1 MHFHQ
6 APRQPALLLP
16 ASRLLRG
23 RSSQLEFPLCSIS
36 GFLHS
41 SLFYYALQ
49 INEVNPEFSCSWG
62 EQRFFCF
69 DKMTGPDIKVDLK
82 HRKRFRKS
90 TKFA

>member
-1 MHFHQ
+1 
-6 APRQPALLLP
+6 
-16 ASRLLRG
+16 
-23 RSSQLEFPLCSIS
+23 
-36 GFLHS
+36 
-41 SLFYYALQ
+41 LFYYALQ